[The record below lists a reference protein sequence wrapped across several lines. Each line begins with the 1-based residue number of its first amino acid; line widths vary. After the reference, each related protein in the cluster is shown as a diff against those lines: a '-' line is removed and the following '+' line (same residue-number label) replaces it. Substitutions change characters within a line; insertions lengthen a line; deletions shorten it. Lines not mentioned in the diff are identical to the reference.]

1 MPAIEYT
8 CRHCM
13 HRFTQTVMRGEENN
27 SLPCPECDHT
37 AMPDPVR
44 PKSIFDGIA
53 GFSTLSKDTN

>member
-1 MPAIEYT
+1 
-8 CRHCM
+8 M